1 MSNKIQIRRGT
12 AAGRPTFDSGEP
24 GLDTDAVRAWIGTTE
39 GNREL
44 QMKGSTTDYTIYVA
58 TSTYGGVP
66 SSSGATGKPLL
77 TGTADAGTGGTTLYD
92 ATGTFTSAAHLNKA
106 IYNATTGVWSKV
118 ADVSS
123 STNLT
128 LSVSGSFASGDTYV
142 ITNAFD
148 NIPEAFNVADAGYNA
163 NITLRVSDGAFPN
176 VLTLIGKTA
185 GAAKTLTL
193 QGSTTGT
200 TTVSGET
207 SIYQK
212 IAIKNITF
220 TKRIFEYFGADVDWT
235 TCVTSGDDGFLLLKS
250 TSVANTFRTSSVIV
264 IENDPSV
271 YTSISSTVT
280 KGYTIYVATSTYGG
294 DDAVGDGLKITQG
307 TATST
312 TANKLVDSTA
322 NFNSTDHLNKT
333 LHNSTDDTWAK
344 IDAIDSTTQVSISA
358 DIMASGEAYVISNA
372 VATGQKAIDLIP
384 GAVNCNT
391 TVKVSNGTYTTGTK
405 IQGKA
410 LTGAYNLNVEGTMSA
425 ALSSGTS
432 TGSNVNLSM
441 GGAGVG
447 IIQATLND
455 TGKAWTATTLI
466 AGTDGRDFIC
476 IKSHTS
482 TAADRPVSGAN
493 WRTYWSYAG
502 SSGLGAGWV
511 VTTAYAPGA
520 YDNKMVVITGG
531 TGVGQWRVIDW
542 TKATQL
548 KIVGLWDTLPDATS
562 TYKIIDWATI
572 VDLSASS
579 GVLHGVES
587 IGQKGLIVKA
597 LKLLDWSGSS
607 TENGV
612 AIYGKQGSSFSLFYC
627 SLSRSRV
634 DQSGDGVRAD
644 GFSVL
649 DRCET
654 SLLEETSGTKYN
666 IGFYL
671 ETSAAPNYGPN
682 IRNTKILGSS
692 TGISLTSAMKNTTP
706 TTGDGIVI
714 RSARN
719 TGFFIGSFSR
729 GDMGASIVTGAAVN
743 DIYVTAH
750 GYCVIRAN
758 LELSD
763 SGSDGVKGDGFG
775 MPQNAGGGGTSVQV
789 NNSGGWGVNMINL
802 SFGKNVSTISYTG
815 NASGT
820 YTADASSKNT

>member
-1 MSNKIQIRRGT
+1 MSNKIQIRRGI
-12 AAGRPTFDSGEP
+12 AAGRPTLDSGEP

-66 SSSGATGKPLL
+66 SSSGATGKAIL
-77 TGTADAGTGGTTLYD
+77 TGSADVGTGGTTLYD
-92 ATGTFTSAAHLNKA
+92 AAGTFTSAAHLNKA

-118 ADVSS
+118 ASVSS

-128 LSVSGSFASGDTYV
+128 LSVSGSFAAGDTYV

-163 NITLRVSDGAFPN
+163 NITLRVSDGTFSN

-185 GAAKTLTL
+185 GAAKTLTM

-212 IAIKNITF
+212 ISIKNITF

-264 IENDPSV
+264 FENDPAV

-294 DDAVGDGLKITQG
+294 SDAVGDGLKITQG
-307 TATST
+307 SATST
-312 TANKLVDSTA
+312 SANKLVDSTA

-333 LHNSTDDTWAK
+333 LYNSTDDTWAQ
-344 IDAIDSTTQVSISA
+344 ITAIDSTTQVSISA
-358 DIMASGEAYVISNA
+358 DIMASGEAYVIANA
-372 VATGQKAIDLIP
+372 VATIQKGIDLIP

-391 TVKVSNGTYTTGTK
+391 TVKASDGTYTAGTK

-410 LTGAYNLNVEGTMSA
+410 LTGAYNINVEGTMSA

-432 TGSNVNLSM
+432 TGANVNLSM

-447 IIQATLND
+447 IVQATLND
-455 TGKAWTATTLI
+455 TGKAWTATSLI

-520 YDNKMVVITGG
+520 YDNKMIVITGG

-572 VDLSASS
+572 VDLSAIAVSSPTDCIELIGQQGVILKKLFLKEWPSNSPTSSRYGIYIHDFSQCSLFDIGMTRTRTDGVGDFIQLETASSLVDAQRLCCYESAAWTTFLFRSMFGAALKAGGMVSHSKFMGGNNCVIISS
-579 GVLHGVES
+579 GSQQSTGAS
-587 IGQKGLIVKA
+587 IGNSIVLRNA
-597 LKLLDWSGSS
+597 RG
-607 TENGV
+607 NGWM
-612 AIYGKQGSSFSLFYC
+612 S
-627 SLSRSRV
+627 
-634 DQSGDGVRAD
+634 
-644 GFSVL
+644 
-649 DRCET
+649 
-654 SLLEETSGTKYN
+654 N
-666 IGFYL
+666 
-671 ETSAAPNYGPN
+671 
-682 IRNTKILGSS
+682 
-692 TGISLTSAMKNTTP
+692 
-706 TTGDGIVI
+706 
-714 RSARN
+714 
-719 TGFFIGSFSR
+719 SFSR
-729 GDMGASIVTGAAVN
+729 TDLAGTMITCCGTTGMN
-743 DIYVTAH
+743 CSNF
-750 GYCVIRAN
+750 GYFIIRSN
-758 LELSD
+758 VEVSY
-763 SGSDGVKGDGFG
+763 SVSDGVKNDAYGQPYFVGSS
-775 MPQNAGGGGTSVQV
+775 NQV
-789 NNSGGWGVNMINL
+789 NYNGGWGVNTINL
-802 SFGKNVSTISYTG
+802 SYGTLVSTLSYTG